1 MRPVRYSVAAS
12 LDGFVAGPNG
22 EFDWIP
28 SDPTVDFVGL
38 YSKVDTIL
46 LGRKTFEASQGM
58 GGGMWGKK
66 VRVLIFSRTL
76 RPADHPK
83 HTIVGDDAAAR
94 VEALRNEE
102 GDGEIWLFGGGDLF
116 RSLLAAGQ
124 VDRVEVTVVPV
135 ILGGGIPL
143 IAPGA
148 PQTKLRL
155 EKTHQYPSG
164 MVSLVYNTAVEGRGS
179 RVKAGQAR
187 AQRS

>member
-1 MRPVRYSVAAS
+1 MRPVRYNVAAS

-28 SDPTVDFVGL
+28 SDPTVDFAAIFG
-38 YSKVDTIL
+38 KVDTIL
-46 LGRKTFEASQGM
+46 LGRKTYEAAQAM
-58 GGGMWGKK
+58 GGGMWGKDA
-66 VRVLIFSRTL
+66 RVLVFSRSM
-76 RPADHPK
+76 RPADHPRL
-83 HTIVGDDAAAR
+83 TIVGDDAAAR
-94 VEALRNEE
+94 VEALRKEE

-148 PQTKLRL
+148 PQTSLRL
-155 EKTHQYPSG
+155 EKSHQYPSG
-164 MVSLVYNTAVEGRGS
+164 MVSLVYSTAVETAPKPRRGRT
-179 RVKAGQAR
+179 R
-187 AQRS
+187 QRP